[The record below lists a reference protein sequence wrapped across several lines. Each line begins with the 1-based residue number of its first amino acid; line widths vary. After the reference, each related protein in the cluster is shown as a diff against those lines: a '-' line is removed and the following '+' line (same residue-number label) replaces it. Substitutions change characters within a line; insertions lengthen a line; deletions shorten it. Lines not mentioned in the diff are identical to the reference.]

1 MLNTN
6 HTHSTHFNR
15 NEQPLTT
22 ATGSA
27 LPRWL
32 RLVGIVLLSL
42 LVLVISWL
50 LITNLFLTGLLAG
63 ETAPLF
69 RGTTLAGEAIDLA
82 AYRGQPVML
91 TFWSPECF
99 ACREELPAIQAL
111 SVDPNNAMQLVT
123 VVSHIPA
130 AEVRKFVAEAGLT
143 FPIIVDE
150 AGTIAKSYAV
160 SGIPFTYFIGPH
172 GLIDQ
177 AVIGAGNAG
186 ALESTLSTWL
196 HSCQIDEVCEVK

>member
-6 HTHSTHFNR
+6 RPHSAHLTL

-22 ATGSA
+22 PKRSA
-27 LPRWL
+27 WQRWL
-32 RLVGIVLLSL
+32 RPIGIVLLSL
-42 LVLVISWL
+42 LVLAIGWILV
-50 LITNLFLTGLLAG
+50 TNLFLRGLPAG
-63 ETAPLF
+63 QTAPLF
-69 RGTTLAGEAIDLA
+69 TGTTLQGDTVDLA
-82 AYRGQPVML
+82 AYRKQPVML
-91 TFWSPECF
+91 TFWSPDCF

-111 SVDPNNAMQLVT
+111 SVDPNNSMQLVT
-123 VVSHIPA
+123 VVSHMPM

-160 SGIPFTYFIGPH
+160 SGIPFTYFIGPD

-186 ALESTLSTWL
+186 ALENTLSTWL
-196 HSCQIDEVCEVK
+196 QSCQIDEVCAVK

>member
-22 ATGSA
+22 ATRPA
-27 LPRWL
+27 WQRWL

-50 LITNLFLTGLLAG
+50 LITNLFLTGLPAG